1 LTLTQMFTIK
11 EFTGRHM
18 LVTIVLFFAVV
29 LAANLTMTWFALG
42 SWSGLVAKNG
52 YVASLEYKDKQED
65 FARQQALGW
74 KSRLRVE
81 SGHVLFVVKDSSA
94 KAVTGLSIIASAK
107 RPITEKG
114 DVVLK
119 FSEQRPGEYM
129 AIAPAKPGQWQIGIN
144 ATSPA
149 KELYRKE
156 YKVLVKPQN

>member
-1 LTLTQMFTIK
+1 MTLTQMFTIK

-18 LVTIVLFFAVV
+18 LVTIVSFFAVV
-29 LAANLTMTWFALG
+29 IAVNMTMAWFALG

-52 YVASLEYKDKQED
+52 YVASLEYKDKEED

-81 SGHVLFVVKDSSA
+81 HGHVLFMVKDSSA

-114 DVVLK
+114 DEVLK
-119 FSEQRPGEYM
+119 FTEQRPGEY
-129 AIAPAKPGQWQIGIN
+129 IATAPTKIGQWQIWIN

-149 KELYRKE
+149 KEQYRKE
-156 YKVLVKPQN
+156 YRVLVKPSN